1 MAITSHFDTISS
13 GMKARID
20 PASRL
25 PKRAGLLQSSH
36 AKETTERLLLS
47 NKPTRTPDIKN
58 HSNINR
64 SYR

>member
-25 PKRAGLLQSSH
+25 PKRVGLLQSSP
-36 AKETTERLLLS
+36 ATGTIERLVLS

-64 SYR
+64 PYR